1 MEYPPSVPYDV
12 FGEIMKD
19 LVEDET
25 TEAIVIDDALEA
37 ISEGDKE
44 GAMALLECVAKAR
57 ALRKS
62 KAARALRRPRRRAA
76 SKKLV
81 EA

>member
-1 MEYPPSVPYDV
+1 MKYPPSVPYDV
-12 FGEIMKD
+12 WGDILKD

-25 TEAIVIDDALEA
+25 AEAIVIDDALEA

-44 GAMALLECVAKAR
+44 GAMALLECVNKAR
-57 ALRKS
+57 ALRKA
-62 KAARALRRPRRRAA
+62 KAARKLRRPRRRAA
-76 SKKLV
+76 AKELV